1 MISWEGVVLQTK
13 VKPQTKGTVLLVCWK
28 CTDILLFASKHAK
41 ACPYVMM
48 QFFMFLFFPQY
59 LSIDPYFCADFLY
72 SVGVMP
78 VCALKCL

>member
-1 MISWEGVVLQTK
+1 MESKTKTKKPDDKMISWEGVVLQTK

-48 QFFMFLFFPQY
+48 QF
-59 LSIDPYFCADFLY
+59 
-72 SVGVMP
+72 
-78 VCALKCL
+78 

>member
-41 ACPYVMM
+41 GMSLRYDAILIGNDIQV
-48 QFFMFLFFPQY
+48 
-59 LSIDPYFCADFLY
+59 I
-72 SVGVMP
+72 P
-78 VCALKCL
+78 VII

>member
-28 CTDILLFASKHAK
+28 CTDLLLFASKHAK

-48 QFFMFLFFPQY
+48 QFNL
-59 LSIDPYFCADFLY
+59 
-72 SVGVMP
+72 
-78 VCALKCL
+78 

>member
-1 MISWEGVVLQTK
+1 M
-13 VKPQTKGTVLLVCWK
+13 P
-28 CTDILLFASKHAK
+28 K

-48 QFFMFLFFPQY
+48 RFLFVLSYKLISEDWFFVEGEWFFMFLFFPQY

-78 VCALKCL
+78 VWALKCL